1 MNRPTH
7 FLRWK
12 KLTVSNGIGL
22 KITLKFIFMKLQF
35 FIFSIEVVLILKKKN
50 LLTNTLKEFIKMTIF
65 CNVTISMYKSVWIPN
80 NSKFRVFALI

>member
-35 FIFSIEVVLILKKKN
+35 FIFSTEVVLILKKK
-50 LLTNTLKEFIKMTIF
+50 FINKYFKRI
-65 CNVTISMYKSVWIPN
+65 Y
-80 NSKFRVFALI
+80 

>member
-12 KLTVSNGIGL
+12 KLTVSNDIGL

-35 FIFSIEVVLILKKKN
+35 FIFSIEVVLI
-50 LLTNTLKEFIKMTIF
+50 
-65 CNVTISMYKSVWIPN
+65 
-80 NSKFRVFALI
+80 